1 VLTLPVSLFRSE
13 SMGFGKPKK
22 VGMPKRNKQA
32 VTVADNAPVTEGV
45 AVVAAKP
52 PSSPPRKAQEDL
64 APVAPK
70 SPGVL
75 KQIELTRDAQSKQ
88 RWADRLGRMLTR
100 ADKAYRLADRLY
112 DAKCAAVERDSK
124 SKKKGKLH
132 PVEAMHKNYCALSDY
147 LVAHK
152 RRCWAMQDHLQA
164 QHAADAQHIAM
175 LQFKVRRLLRLLRVA
190 RKRRS
195 HKLASPIARFKFGP
209 RR

>member
-1 VLTLPVSLFRSE
+1 MLTLPVSLFRSE
-13 SMGFGKPKK
+13 SMAFGKPKK
-22 VGMPKRNKQA
+22 VGMPKKNKKA
-32 VTVADNAPVTEGV
+32 VAVADDVPVMEGV
-45 AVVAAKP
+45 TAVAAEP
-52 PSSPPRKAQEDL
+52 PSSPPQKAQEDL

-75 KQIELTRDAQSKQ
+75 KQIELTRDAKRMQ
-88 RWADRLGRMLTR
+88 RKADRLSRELKR

-112 DAKCAAVERDSK
+112 DAKIAAVERASK

-147 LVAHK
+147 LAAHK
-152 RRCWAMQDHLQA
+152 KRWWAKHDHTEA
-164 QHAADAQHIAM
+164 QEAANAQHIAM
-175 LQFKVRRLLRLLRVA
+175 LQFKVRRLSRLLRVA
-190 RKRRS
+190 RKRRG